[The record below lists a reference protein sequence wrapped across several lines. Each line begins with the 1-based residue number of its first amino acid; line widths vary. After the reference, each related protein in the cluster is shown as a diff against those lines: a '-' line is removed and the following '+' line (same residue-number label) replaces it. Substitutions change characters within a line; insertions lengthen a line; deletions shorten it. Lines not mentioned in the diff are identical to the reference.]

1 MTRLSLLL
9 LLFLGSAN
17 AGFCQ
22 NASMKLVEI
31 NDFQSQFI
39 QARRVDVYLPE
50 GYPKNAPYNVLYMHD
65 GQNLSDTSFAFGG
78 ISWQANKVLAQL
90 MTSNEVEPT
99 ILVGLWNTEK
109 RYQEYAPMP
118 AFVSLSDSTAN
129 KIVNEYG
136 EIPYS
141 DRYLSF
147 LVKELKPFIDEN
159 YMTSPLAKSTI
170 IAGSSMGGL
179 ISLYAI
185 CKYPEVFGS
194 AGCVSIHWPILTRVH
209 DAKLFDNFALWL
221 KKNLP
226 AEGRN
231 RIYYDYGTETL
242 DSLYEPYQLK
252 IDEIMK
258 ASGYQENL
266 WISRKYEGAAH
277 NEASWNARL
286 HEIFR
291 YILPSKAY

>member
-1 MTRLSLLL
+1 MTNLSLILF
-9 LLFLGSAN
+9 LFLGSAI

-31 NDFQSQFI
+31 KDFQSEFI
-39 QARRVDVYLPE
+39 QSRRVDVYLPQ
-50 GYPKNAPYNVLYMHD
+50 GYPKNAPYHVLYMHD
-65 GQNLSDTSFAFGG
+65 GQNLSDTSFAYGG
-78 ISWQANKVLAQL
+78 ITWQADKVLAQL
-90 MTSNEVEPT
+90 MTSNKVEPT
-99 ILVGLWNTEK
+99 ILVGIWNTEK

-129 KIVNEYG
+129 NIVKEYG

-147 LVKELKPFIDEN
+147 LVKELKPFIDQEYKTN
-159 YMTSPLAKSTI
+159 PSAEATV

-185 CKYPEVFGS
+185 CKYPDVFGS
-194 AGCVSIHWPILTRVH
+194 AGCISAHWPILTRVH
-209 DAKLFDNFALWL
+209 DIKMFDNFALWL
-221 KKNLP
+221 RKNLP

-252 IDEIMK
+252 INEIMK
-258 ASGYQENL
+258 ASGYHENL
-266 WISRKYEGAAH
+266 WISRKYEGSAH

-286 HEIFR
+286 PQIFK
-291 YILPSKAY
+291 YILPAVVY